1 VLPFANLSCDPE
13 HDYFVDGVVES
24 LTTDLSRI
32 SNLYVIARSSA
43 LSYKGKEID
52 VRQVG
57 RELNVRYVLEGS
69 VQRNGNRLRM
79 NVQLIDA
86 ENGKHL
92 WAERFEKPIAD
103 LFDMQDEIVS
113 RLAYT
118 LHAQLIIAAAR
129 RAESLVHPD
138 AMDLIFQG
146 FACLQKGWTLEYVTQ
161 ARGFYERALGTN
173 HRSIGALFGMANVD
187 LIAAF
192 SLLTDESTACLSA
205 AETNAIKALSLAPD
219 DAYVHLVLG
228 GIYILTNRAVQGIA
242 ECEHALALDRNMARA
257 HGAIGLAKVLI
268 GRAAE
273 TEGHVLEALRLSPRD
288 MGANLWMYFAG
299 AAKLHLVADAE
310 AVAWLRRSIESNH
323 NLPPAHFALAAALGL
338 LGALDEAR
346 AAARA
351 GLALNPGFTIRR
363 LRAAKSSD
371 NPTFLAGQERFC
383 EGMRLA
389 GVPER

>member
-1 VLPFANLSCDPE
+1 
-13 HDYFVDGVVES
+13 
-24 LTTDLSRI
+24 
-32 SNLYVIARSSA
+32 
-43 LSYKGKEID
+43 
-52 VRQVG
+52 
-57 RELNVRYVLEGS
+57 
-69 VQRNGNRLRM
+69 M

-86 ENGKHL
+86 ESGKHL

-118 LHAQLIIAAAR
+118 LAIQLIMAAAR
-129 RAESLVHPD
+129 RAERLVHPD
-138 AMDLIFQG
+138 AKDLNFQG
-146 FACLQKGWTLEYVTQ
+146 VACLYKGWTPEYVTQ
-161 ARGFYERALGTN
+161 ARGFFERALGTD

-192 SLLTDESTACLSA
+192 SLLTDEPTAVLSA

-219 DAYVHLVLG
+219 DAVGHLILG

-242 ECEHALALDRNMARA
+242 ECEHALALDRNVARA
-257 HGAIGLAKVLI
+257 HGVIGLAKVLM

-288 MGANLWMYFAG
+288 TGANLWMNFVG
-299 AAKLHLVADAE
+299 AAKMHLGADAE

-363 LRAAKSSD
+363 LRSRKVSD
-371 NPTFLAGQERFC
+371 NPTYLAGQERFC
-383 EGMRLA
+383 EGLRIA
-389 GVPER
+389 GVPEQ